1 MVSLP
6 HARGAPNK
14 IIMDQKT
21 LQELQTLLQAEHDK
35 LTAELRAIATPD
47 PKVAGHWDTKFPQFE
62 IGENASH
69 AALDE
74 EADEVEEYEVRLAS
88 EDGLETRLLTVNK
101 ALVRIKQGTYGMCAK
116 CKKPIPPERLRAN
129 PAAEYDIEHTP

>member
-1 MVSLP
+1 
-6 HARGAPNK
+6 
-14 IIMDQKT
+14 MDPKT
-21 LQELQTLLQAEHDK
+21 LQELAQALQAEHDK
-35 LTAELRAIATPD
+35 LTAELRVIATPD

-88 EDGLETRLLTVNK
+88 EDSLETRLLAVNR
-101 ALVRIKQGTYGMCAK
+101 AIARIQQGTYGICAT
-116 CKKPIPPERLRAN
+116 CKKPIPAERLRAN

>member
-1 MVSLP
+1 M
-6 HARGAPNK
+6 
-14 IIMDQKT
+14 MDSKT
-21 LQELQTLLQAEHDK
+21 LQELAQALQAEHDK
-35 LTAELRAIATPD
+35 LTAELRVIATQD

-88 EDGLETRLLTVNK
+88 EDSLETRLLAVNR
-101 ALVRIKQGTYGMCAK
+101 AIARIQQGTYGICAK
-116 CKKPIPPERLRAN
+116 CKKPIPAERLRAN
-129 PAAEYDIEHTP
+129 PAAEYDIEHTL